1 MTQISG
7 KLLEIKNL
15 SIHFTI
21 DTDKVH
27 ALSDVSLELSPN
39 EVVCLLGPSGCGKS
53 TLLRIIGGFE
63 THYTGDVGFRGN
75 PVHAPSVERG
85 FIFQEARLFP
95 WMTIHKNV
103 AFGLRDNMDKHGK
116 ADTVQRV
123 LRLVGLENF
132 AGAYPHQLSGG
143 MQQRISIARALVN
156 NPSLLLLDEPFGAL
170 DAFTRIQM
178 QNEILGIWEKEKTT
192 MLLVTHD
199 IDEAVALAD
208 RVMLMTPRPGR
219 IKRVVEIPLSRPG
232 NATPRILSITATR
245 YIQRFSRVWR
255 TPNFIYKENPPWQR
269 PARSHGAK

>member
-1 MTQISG
+1 MTQLSG

-27 ALSDVSLELSPN
+27 ALSDVSLELRPN

-63 THYTGDVGFRGN
+63 THYTGDVRFCGN
-75 PVHAPSVERG
+75 PVHTPSVERG

-103 AFGLRDNMDKHGK
+103 AFGLKDDMDKHEK

-219 IKRVVEIPLSRPG
+219 IKRVVEIPLSRPRERSS
-232 NATPRILSITATR
+232 PD
-245 YIQRFSRVWR
+245 
-255 TPNFIYKENPPWQR
+255 FIYYRNEIYTAFFKGVENPEFYI
-269 PARSHGAK
+269 

>member
-1 MTQISG
+1 MAKSQE

-15 SIHFTI
+15 SINFAI
-21 DTDKVH
+21 DTGTVH
-27 ALSDVSLELSPN
+27 ALSNVALELSSN

-63 THYTGDVGFRGN
+63 TEYEGNVRFRGRE
-75 PVHAPSVERG
+75 VHGPSIERG

-95 WMTIHKNV
+95 WMTIHDNV
-103 AFGLRDNMDKHGK
+103 AFGLQDSMAKHEK
-116 ADTVQRV
+116 ADIVQRV
-123 LRLVGLENF
+123 LKLVGLESF

-208 RVMLMTPRPGR
+208 RVILMTPRPGR
-219 IKRVVEIPLSRPG
+219 IKRIMDIPLPRPRQRSSPDFNYYRNEIYTEFFQGAG
-232 NATPRILSITATR
+232 NIEF
-245 YIQRFSRVWR
+245 YI
-255 TPNFIYKENPPWQR
+255 
-269 PARSHGAK
+269 